1 MYLPV
6 LRTEHMLA
14 YYRLLNRVATKTGF
28 TVFKTSA
35 NLNVI
40 IDFKKACDAVWRAAL
55 STVMRSMVL
64 MRIQSAA

>member
-6 LRTEHMLA
+6 LSTKHMLA

-35 NLNVI
+35 NSV
-40 IDFKKACDAVWRAAL
+40 
-55 STVMRSMVL
+55 
-64 MRIQSAA
+64 